1 MKLSLRKCWS
11 LLIFDIIGLALSG
24 YAFLLAY
31 QVLMTLPNAS
41 IFIIL
46 MGIFV
51 AIKVVIMALY
61 DLNRNLLLKN
71 IPFIAALISVIGN
84 GIVFGICWYLLPEVP
99 LSFFIGLTIF
109 DFIIVLICHS
119 LWWVLIGKDDE
130 KDEKDEKDDD
140 ERAEKNEEVAKI
152 VETKESSGDRKTWL
166 THSDEESEYDS
177 IFTTLLENEK
187 KGSQNSPESAKPGI
201 IENEKRY
208 QTSEFLKDI
217 KLSLAKNME
226 EPKQSAETT
235 AVPVTPI
242 NSSEPKPVELPNL
255 EKTTVPKATVHEEV
269 PIIEETVVL
278 PLITTP
284 VLEELGQEVQPQ
296 KKTVNM
302 KELFKNPPS
311 VEKGDESI
319 ENDNLQS
326 KPPTTDETSKKKTA
340 LSEDVHLEN
349 EDDFLDIEL
358 RLGTLFCEI
367 EKSMEET
374 HFLQG
379 AVSDFHDAI
388 ETYTPITGD
397 EKIIATGNL
406 IREKLKAIID
416 KQFVVDEV
424 LDDLIRLSKLIN
436 NRIDD
441 LDVIEAGLNQRKMNL
456 DKKEVSI
463 ADQQSSTV
471 ADTDIKI
478 MPEEVILENLESE
491 FIIAEG
497 DYETIR
503 KYLTEN
509 PEK

>member
-24 YAFLLAY
+24 YAFLLVY
-31 QVLMTLPNAS
+31 EVLMTLPNAS

-46 MGIFV
+46 MAIFV
-51 AIKVVIMALY
+51 GIKVVIIALY

-84 GIVFGICWYLLPEVP
+84 GIVFGICWYLLPEVS
-99 LSFFIGLTIF
+99 LSFFIGLTIS
-109 DFIIVLICHS
+109 DFIIVLLCHL
-119 LWWVLIGKDDE
+119 LWWILIGKDD
-130 KDEKDEKDDD
+130 DNDDD
-140 ERAEKNEEVAKI
+140 ERAEKNEEAVKI
-152 VETKESSGDRKTWL
+152 VEKTENSGDRKTWL
-166 THSDEESEYDS
+166 AHSDEESEYDS

-201 IENEKRY
+201 IEDEKRY

-242 NSSEPKPVELPNL
+242 NSSEPKSVELPNL
-255 EKTTVPKATVHEEV
+255 EKTTVPKATLHEEV
-269 PIIEETVVL
+269 PINEETVVL

-284 VLEELGQEVQPQ
+284 VLKELGQEVQPQ

-340 LSEDVHLEN
+340 LSEEVHLEN
-349 EDDFLDIEL
+349 EDDFLDIER

-441 LDVIEAGLNQRKMNL
+441 LDVIEAGLNQRKMTL

-463 ADQQSSTV
+463 VDQQSSTV

-509 PEK
+509 PGK